1 MKSHF
6 ENDPSIPDHLLDI
19 NPEVNQALMQNRPV
33 VALESTII
41 THGMEY
47 PINRDTAL
55 AVEKI
60 VRDYGATPATI
71 AIIKGV
77 IKIGLS
83 NEELEILSTEG
94 KKNSR
99 KCSRRDLA
107 YVIARK
113 MNGSTT
119 VAGTMYLASLAGIK
133 VFVTG
138 GIGGV
143 HRGAEQTF
151 DISADLTELA
161 RTRISV
167 VSAGVKSILDI
178 PKTLEYLETMGV
190 PVVTYQSDDFPDFF
204 TRKSGL
210 PTVFRCD
217 TPEECA
223 AMIRSQEDLQLN
235 TGILFTV
242 PIPKDKEADSEKIK
256 AGIEQSLKEAEEK
269 GISGALITPFLLKRV
284 NELTGGES
292 SSSSKFQIS

>member
-6 ENDPSIPDHLLDI
+6 ENDPSIPDHLLEI
-19 NPEVNQALMQNRPV
+19 NPEVKQALLQNRPV

-47 PINRDTAL
+47 PVNRDTAL

-83 NEELEILSTEG
+83 NEDLEMLSSEG

-107 YVIARK
+107 YVMARK

-223 AMIRSQEDLQLN
+223 AMIRSQEDLKLN

-242 PIPKDKEADSEKIK
+242 PIPEDKEADS
-256 AGIEQSLKEAEEK
+256 
-269 GISGALITPFLLKRV
+269 
-284 NELTGGES
+284 
-292 SSSSKFQIS
+292 

>member
-242 PIPKDKEADSEKIK
+242 PIPEDKEADSEKIK